1 VTTQVRNRGKGK
13 SSDPFDEHNPEHVY
27 IGRRDP
33 WGRWEASKWANPFT
47 KKHAATR
54 GQAATLYR
62 EWLAGRDD
70 FSDLPSVK
78 QATPERRA
86 ALLAAL
92 PELKGKTLFCWC
104 KPEACHGDVLAELA
118 QGHARQNGHARK

>member
-1 VTTQVRNRGKGK
+1 MTTQVRNRGKGK

-78 QATPERRA
+78 EATPERRA

-92 PELKGKTLFCWC
+92 PERCSAGANPTPVTAMCSRSWPKGTRGRTGTR
-104 KPEACHGDVLAELA
+104 AS
-118 QGHARQNGHARK
+118 Q

>member
-1 VTTQVRNRGKGK
+1 MTTRVWNRKKGK
-13 SSDPFDEHNPEHVY
+13 SPEPFDESNPNHIY

-70 FSDLPSVK
+70 FPGYRDVWCLK
-78 QATPERRA
+78 PERRA
-86 ALLAAL
+86 WILAHVHTL
-92 PELKGKTLFCWC
+92 RGKTLACSC
-104 KPEACHGDVLAELA
+104 KPDACHGDVLAELA
-118 QGHARQNGHARK
+118 EAQDDERPA